1 MPAMSIEQLK
11 VATPLEALTGSL
23 VQVKVPEPG
32 LVPMA
37 RATEADDEVTTLPKA
52 SSTDTAV
59 VKFVPAVE
67 VAAGWV
73 VTTSVAA
80 VPGVMLNALEVT
92 EVSPVLVAVRV

>member
-1 MPAMSIEQLK
+1 MSIEQLK
-11 VATPLEALTGSL
+11 VATPLVALSGLL
-23 VQVKVPEPG
+23 VQLKVPPLG
-32 LVPMA
+32 LFAMA
-37 RATEADDEVTTLPKA
+37 RATEADDDVTTLPKA